1 MNTKNTITSRKLAA
15 CSALALSLT
24 VFTAR
29 AQEAA
34 DPAAAQQSGAVQ
46 SQQKSPIELSIEQR
60 LENLIVGSLD
70 GAEGEDGKRRMQLF
84 LRAPNLPEGT
94 DVKSL
99 MALPLTQQDATA
111 WIIGP
116 DGRVRQQ
123 QLQPGDLAP
132 NNYRIVPNQIAGSPF
147 YIGVVVDEVP
157 EVLRNHVGLDGGSGV
172 LVKEVLPDSPSEKA
186 GIRQH
191 DIITKAGGQA
201 IKNNDDLVAAIQNA
215 KGKELSI
222 DLVRKGEAKTV
233 SLKPARRQLPQITSH
248 PFVPLENDLS
258 TKKLLD
264 AIRGS
269 QSPGAGVIE
278 LREEIAELQKAVS
291 ENQKLL
297 KQIAKQLRN
306 LESGEG
312 GD

>member
-132 NNYRIVPNQIAGSPF
+132 NTYRIVPNQIAPNSAETAIRRS
-147 YIGVVVDEVP
+147 IGTSGRRLGCS
-157 EVLRNHVGLDGGSGV
+157 LRNRGKLSRPEEGTTA
-172 LVKEVLPDSPSEKA
+172 LP
-186 GIRQH
+186 R
-191 DIITKAGGQA
+191 
-201 IKNNDDLVAAIQNA
+201 
-215 KGKELSI
+215 
-222 DLVRKGEAKTV
+222 
-233 SLKPARRQLPQITSH
+233 
-248 PFVPLENDLS
+248 
-258 TKKLLD
+258 
-264 AIRGS
+264 
-269 QSPGAGVIE
+269 
-278 LREEIAELQKAVS
+278 
-291 ENQKLL
+291 
-297 KQIAKQLRN
+297 
-306 LESGEG
+306 
-312 GD
+312 